1 MRHTRH
7 DAKTA
12 PALGLR
18 RWTDKRTQ
26 RKTTRPR
33 QMHVSAISITGGV
46 RQHDAVVE
54 QFQQQQLCDVELRV
68 DGSSVQAH
76 RCILAAVSGYFR
88 AAFAGSGSR
97 MASGGPH
104 DLIDMGVSARH
115 AITFL
120 YEGACTLNSND
131 ELVPLLHAAKR
142 LDMPGLF
149 DAVAGTIGRHLTADS
164 CVGAWALGVDL
175 DAPAL
180 VAAARAQCEKE
191 FETLAHKDIGGLTH
205 AAMAALI
212 KSPTLV
218 VADEET
224 VFRALE
230 VWWKAQQVLPKVPPT
245 PEAVAE
251 LVQSIRFPHMDDG
264 YILQHV
270 LRASVMQCPAAT
282 DALVAVMLTARH
294 GGGTKEWTVHD
305 FAASVE
311 QKLFSPVFQSG
322 SSNRKW

>member
-1 MRHTRH
+1 
-7 DAKTA
+7 
-12 PALGLR
+12 
-18 RWTDKRTQ
+18 
-26 RKTTRPR
+26 
-33 QMHVSAISITGGV
+33 MHVSAISITGGV

-97 MASGGPH
+97 MASGAPH

-180 VAAARAQCEKE
+180 VLLQLGRNVRRS
-191 FETLAHKDIGGLTH
+191 LRRWLTKTS
-205 AAMAALI
+205 A
-212 KSPTLV
+212 
-218 VADEET
+218 
-224 VFRALE
+224 
-230 VWWKAQQVLPKVPPT
+230 
-245 PEAVAE
+245 
-251 LVQSIRFPHMDDG
+251 G
-264 YILQHV
+264 
-270 LRASVMQCPAAT
+270 
-282 DALVAVMLTARH
+282 
-294 GGGTKEWTVHD
+294 
-305 FAASVE
+305 
-311 QKLFSPVFQSG
+311 
-322 SSNRKW
+322 